1 MTKYEII
8 GECDS
13 RYGHGRWTLT
23 PESAKAA
30 TKLKMQTQAYLQM
43 HVKMALKD
51 NIWLF
56 HRKVA
61 QGHYELIAAPKQGSK

>member
-1 MTKYEII
+1 
-8 GECDS
+8 
-13 RYGHGRWTLT
+13 
-23 PESAKAA
+23 
-30 TKLKMQTQAYLQM
+30 M